1 MTHRKNWLTN
11 LRQYY
16 CKRRCLNVIELNVI
30 ILIFWQRQLE
40 DYLNKL
46 LRMAMYR
53 KYHATVSMFN
63 FMSFHCLHWRRVL
76 FKWKIRLVRRFIDIN
91 GYKRDI
97 SKAAVVDLPC
107 IWPRGLSSYLSEGW
121 SYQTYSQHPP
131 VSLYLLHGSVSLGYC
146 RSIFL
151 LSITFFS
158 VDELKC
164 WHLIGF
170 FDGVNRLPFSSS
182 KMEFIDVSQMSF
194 IHDLGPKGLW
204 GQFFFSIPFAMM
216 CLHPVWD

>member
-1 MTHRKNWLTN
+1 MIHRKNWLTN

-53 KYHATVSMFN
+53 KYHATVSLFN
-63 FMSFHCLHWRRVL
+63 FMSSHCLHWRSVL

-97 SKAAVVDLPC
+97 SKAAVVNLPF
-107 IWPRGLSSYLSEGW
+107 IWPRGLSSYLRDEVIKHIHSTH
-121 SYQTYSQHPP
+121 QF
-131 VSLYLLHGSVSLGYC
+131 L
-146 RSIFL
+146 SIFL
-151 LSITFFS
+151 
-158 VDELKC
+158 
-164 WHLIGF
+164 
-170 FDGVNRLPFSSS
+170 
-182 KMEFIDVSQMSF
+182 M
-194 IHDLGPKGLW
+194 
-204 GQFFFSIPFAMM
+204 GQF
-216 CLHPVWD
+216 L